1 MNHGMFPNDIN
12 GKDESTMNELF
23 LKIADGFECLA
34 AGYRA
39 LAQDSKAA
47 SVVPATDTPA
57 APIEQEAPKEEKP
70 TVTMEQVRAVLAQKS
85 KDGKKVQVKALL
97 LKYDSGKLSGVKPED
112 YPALLAEAEVL

>member
-1 MNHGMFPNDIN
+1 MNDI
-12 GKDESTMNELF
+12 F
-23 LKIADGFECLA
+23 LKIADGFESLA

-39 LAQDSKAA
+39 LAQDSNAA
-47 SVVPATDTPA
+47 SVVPATDTA
-57 APIEQEAPKEEKP
+57 TAPTEQEAPKEEEP